1 MKYCGVVTD
10 YKVYKMELNPQ
21 SKMKTASWYEGFTSK
36 EWTTTCLNT
45 KKPQSDKRI
54 YSDEVPMADEEML
67 SFIRWGRRLVF
78 MNSQKAEKFIY
89 WGSRI
94 G

>member
-10 YKVYKMELNPQ
+10 KSYYDESEIYSRSPAMDFIELY
-21 SKMKTASWYEGFTSK
+21 ARK
-36 EWTTTCLNT
+36 ER
-45 KKPQSDKRI
+45 RI